1 MHPKERRRGST
12 RRDFLLHSGG
22 AAFALSGAGGLLAA
36 CSNSTSSGGGSA
48 STGANGQKLGPLG
61 LPLARPNVPVTL
73 PRYEQPIA
81 SGLKPETGGDFVV
94 YNYPDYIDPA
104 VLKEFGKKY
113 GVTVKVTPFDDITTG
128 ITKLASGTI
137 VADVTEMTPDNMAR
151 VVAAKLIK
159 PLNLDYIPNL
169 QKNVW
174 PHVADPF
181 YDRGSRYS
189 IPYTCYTT
197 GIYWRADQITQD
209 IPSMPNPFDIF
220 WEAQAYKGRTT
231 LISEVRET
239 IALALLHRGE
249 TDINTEDP
257 AKINRAVKDLQEL
270 YNICNVKVGDLQY
283 TQIPEDK
290 TWLSQGWSGD
300 AVTGYLFYAGKKD
313 KKALRYWHAPTG
325 KGPVQND
332 CWCVCKSTKKPV
344 LAHLFLNFM
353 LDNGIAYKNFT
364 EFNGYQPP
372 LNEIQP
378 DALIKNGIIP
388 EWLSTAVVG
397 PDDLGPTSLQ
407 EMTLTE
413 QGQVL
418 WQNGYSTFV
427 SGA

>member
-1 MHPKERRRGST
+1 MHPKERRSGST
-12 RRDFLLHSGG
+12 RRDFLLRSGG
-22 AAFALSGAGGLLAA
+22 TAFALSGAGGLLAA
-36 CSNSTSSGGGSA
+36 CSNSTNSGGGSA
-48 STGANGQKLGPLG
+48 STGTNGKELGPLG
-61 LPLARPNVPVTL
+61 LPLARPDVPVTL
-73 PRYEQPIA
+73 PRYEHPIE
-81 SGLKPETGGDFVV
+81 SGLKPESGGDFVV

-104 VLKEFGKKY
+104 LLKEFGKRY
-113 GVTVKVTPFDDITTG
+113 GVSVKVTPFDDITTG
-128 ITKLASGTI
+128 ITKLAAGTI
-137 VADVTEMTPDNMAR
+137 SADVTEMTPDNMAR

-159 PLNLDYIPNL
+159 PLNLDYVPNL
-169 QKNVW
+169 HKNVW

-181 YDRGSRYS
+181 YDKGSRYS

-197 GIYWRADQITQD
+197 GIYWRADQIKED
-209 IPSMPNPFDIF
+209 IPSLPNPFDIF
-220 WEAQAYKGRTT
+220 WQAQAYKGRTT

-270 YNICNVKVGDLQY
+270 DSICNVKVGDLQY
-283 TQIPEDK
+283 TQIPEDR
-290 TWLSQGWSGD
+290 TWLGQGWSGD
-300 AVTGYLFYAGKKD
+300 AVTGYLFYASKKNR
-313 KKALRYWHAPTG
+313 KALRYWHAAAG

-332 CWCVCKSTKKPV
+332 CWCVCRGTKKPV

-353 LDNGIAYKNFT
+353 LDNGNAYKNFT

-378 DALIKNGIIP
+378 DALIKNGVIP

-407 EMTLTE
+407 EMTLTS
-413 QGQVL
+413 QGQAL

>member
-12 RRDFLLHSGG
+12 RRDFLLRSGG

-48 STGANGQKLGPLG
+48 STGTNGKELGPLG

-73 PRYEQPIA
+73 PRYENPIE
-81 SGLKPETGGDFVV
+81 SGLKPETGGDFVI

-113 GVTVKVTPFDDITTG
+113 NVSVKVTPFDDITTG

-137 VADVTEMTPDNMAR
+137 SADVTEMTPDNMAR

-169 QKNVW
+169 KKNVW

-197 GIYWRADQITQD
+197 GIYWRADHITQD
-209 IPSMPNPFDIF
+209 IPSMSNPFDIF

-270 YNICNVKVGDLQY
+270 YNICNIKVGDLQY
-283 TQIPEDK
+283 TQVPEDK

-300 AVTGYLFYAGKKD
+300 AVTGYLFYGSKQN

-332 CWCVCKSTKKPV
+332 CWCVCQGTKKPV

-378 DALIKNGIIP
+378 DALIKKGIIP
-388 EWLSTAVVG
+388 EVLSTAVVG
-397 PDDLGPTSLQ
+397 PDDLGPNSLQ
-407 EMTLTE
+407 EMTLSE

-418 WQNGYSTFV
+418 WQNGYSTFI

>member
-1 MHPKERRRGST
+1 MHPKERRSGST
-12 RRDFLLHSGG
+12 RRDFLLRSGG
-22 AAFALSGAGGLLAA
+22 TAFALSGAGGLLAA
-36 CSNSTSSGGGSA
+36 CSNSTTSDAGSP
-48 STGANGQKLGPLG
+48 STGTNGQELGPLG
-61 LPLARPNVPVTL
+61 LPLARPDVPVTL
-73 PRYEQPIA
+73 PRYEHPIE
-81 SGLKPETGGDFVV
+81 SGLKPETGGDFIV

-104 VLKEFGKKY
+104 LLKEFGKKY

-128 ITKLASGTI
+128 ITKLAAGTI
-137 VADVTEMTPDNMAR
+137 SADVTEMTPDNMAR

-174 PHVADPF
+174 ARVADPF

-189 IPYTCYTT
+189 VPYTCYTT
-197 GIYWRADQITQD
+197 GIYWRADQVKED
-209 IPSMPNPFDIF
+209 IPSLPNPFDIF
-220 WEAQAYKGRTT
+220 WQAQAYKGRTT

-239 IALALLHRGE
+239 IALALLHRGD

-270 YNICNVKVGDLQY
+270 DNICNIKVGDLQY
-283 TQIPEDK
+283 TQIPEDR
-290 TWLSQGWSGD
+290 TWLAQGWSGD
-300 AVTGYLFYAGKKD
+300 AVTGFLFYASKKNR
-313 KKALRYWHAPTG
+313 KALRYWHAPRG
-325 KGPVQND
+325 RGPVQND
-332 CWCVCKSTKKPV
+332 CWCVCQGTKKPV

-353 LDNGIAYKNFT
+353 LDNGNAYKNFT
-364 EFNGYQPP
+364 QFNGYQPP

-378 DALIKNGIIP
+378 DALIKNGVIP
-388 EWLSTAVVG
+388 EVLSTAVVG

-407 EMTLTE
+407 EMTLTA
-413 QGQVL
+413 QGQAL